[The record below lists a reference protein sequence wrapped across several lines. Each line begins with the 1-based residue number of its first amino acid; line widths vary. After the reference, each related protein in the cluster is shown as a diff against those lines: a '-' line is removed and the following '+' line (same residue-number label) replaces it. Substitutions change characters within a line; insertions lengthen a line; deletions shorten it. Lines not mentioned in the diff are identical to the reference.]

1 MKDIRIVGE
10 VDGVITYEE
19 VKRDTVE
26 RADVEL
32 AEKRVNDI
40 RAQIE
45 VESKEMTDLIEKIE
59 YAKQILVFAD
69 KAKEEQAAKE
79 LEVSEKHEEVEEPV
93 SIACDVGEPSVVI
106 E

>member
-10 VDGVITYEE
+10 VDGVSTYEE

-59 YAKQILVFAD
+59 YAKQILVLAD
-69 KAKEEQAAKE
+69 KAKEEQVAKE

>member
-45 VESKEMTDLIEKIE
+45 VESKEMTDIEKIE
-59 YAKQILVFAD
+59 YAKQILVLAD